1 MSVLVLPH
9 SIDDRGR
16 VTAAAIRSESNFESE
31 FFGGNDVKRSGAE
44 RTVWVRAMADS
55 GSGLNDLFL
64 FRVVQVNPV
73 SEDRFVG
80 KQS

>member
-1 MSVLVLPH
+1 MSVSVLPH

-16 VTAAAIRSESNFESE
+16 VTTTAIRSESNFESE

-44 RTVWVRAMADS
+44 RAVWVRAMADS
-55 GSGLNDLFL
+55 GSSLKDPFL

-73 SEDRFVG
+73 SKDRFVG